1 MPMVV
6 DRAGQTGGVAVL
18 YVKNVP
24 ERLLRRVR
32 ATAVDRGET
41 MRDLVLRALRN
52 ELERLGVEVPEEE
65 GDET

>member
-1 MPMVV
+1 M
-6 DRAGQTGGVAVL
+6 AVL